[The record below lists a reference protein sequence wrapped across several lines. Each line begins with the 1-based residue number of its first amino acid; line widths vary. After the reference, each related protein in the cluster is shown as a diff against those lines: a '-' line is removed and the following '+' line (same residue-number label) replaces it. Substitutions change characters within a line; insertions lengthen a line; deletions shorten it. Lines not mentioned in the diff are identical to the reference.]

1 MVTRPGPQAH
11 DAADNVIRREA
22 SFLAG
27 PTAAAALVGAFQRFQ
42 AIKLVAIH
50 GVVHVAGTGTTA
62 GFRILVGTSSV
73 GNITPGTSAIG
84 VSSSV
89 VLNTELTSLQ
99 RVVVQNV
106 ADATL
111 AMAMSFEYEV
121 LPGADR
127 TVS

>member
-11 DAADNVIRREA
+11 DAADIVIRREA

-27 PTAAAALVGAFQRFQ
+27 PTAAAALAGAFQRFQ
-42 AIKLVAIH
+42 AVKVVAVH

-62 GFRILVGTSSV
+62 GHRILVGTSSV
-73 GNITPGTSAIG
+73 GVLTQGTSAIG
-84 VSSSV
+84 ASLTV
-89 VLNTELTSLQ
+89 VLNTVLTSLE
-99 RVVVQNV
+99 RVVVSNV

-111 AMAMSFEYEV
+111 AQAITIEYEV
-121 LPGADR
+121 QPGASR